1 MRVRLSTVVEA
12 AFLTKEGSCSYMLQS
27 VTLEV
32 LVMVL
37 ADVMVGKCASP
48 GTVASQYKHPSSPTS
63 SRHNMFIAL

>member
-1 MRVRLSTVVEA
+1 
-12 AFLTKEGSCSYMLQS
+12 MLQS